1 MKIIFKHI
9 ALILLGLYFASGSLT
24 GQNLIK
30 KGNNLYSKQNYC
42 EALYYYNQYLAVHA
56 SKDIYFKRGVCHY
69 HCRDLDMA
77 IEDIENSITLG
88 NLDKETNLFLAK
100 SYQDKQEFEKAI
112 NYYKLYLNDIF
123 KNEAEKATVLDIIKK
138 CSNGVYHKFRSTD
151 HFIENWGKEL
161 NTLYNDIMPVQS
173 QINSSVF
180 YFGSDKIKIS
190 DSDKKFR
197 EYRSEF
203 SNGSWKT
210 TAELFLLNPAHNLLI
225 LDFNMNEMELL
236 FYLGYQLK
244 NGTIY
249 SGKFLNN
256 EIEYDSK
263 IKFKGPIMSELS
275 FSYATYIND
284 STLVFSSNM
293 QGGYGGNDIYIT
305 GIRNGLWIKPVNL
318 GPAINTKFDEISPY
332 ISSDGEMI
340 FFSSNNTGSIG
351 GFDIFTSVYDFHN
364 DVWSEARNMGIPL
377 NSTRDEINF
386 RVLSSGLGAIYS
398 SDRKDMGFG
407 GFDNYWMYFKNGITT
422 SNTYAQELPF
432 LANRKLDFID
442 VFPAH
447 KPLETEVKAP
457 EIVVNEVKIEPENE
471 SKDNI
476 VDIPVPESV
485 QIKSETETKDVFTFA
500 IPMICLKDDE
510 FTENSVTVKVMD
522 QLAGLMMKNKDLEVE
537 FVGNAYTWN
546 TDKNDMVRSV
556 KMAMRLAD
564 SLQLRMINKSRIHV
578 KGSGSNFPYAKLNG
592 PDRSKNIILKVNNRV
607 DIYLHNIDDE
617 KIIVKKDEFYL
628 NRTLLDTRHTLYET
642 IIEGL
647 TYRVQ
652 LKSGNF
658 LVTEET
664 QAEFNDAGIEYDP
677 QTSVYTYTVGIYK
690 EYRQA
695 KELFEKLL
703 SNYRTNIKIL
713 PYINGLRLENNEIL
727 SYAKKYNDLVNFLAD
742 NK

>member
-1 MKIIFKHI
+1 
-9 ALILLGLYFASGSLT
+9 
-24 GQNLIK
+24 
-30 KGNNLYSKQNYC
+30 
-42 EALYYYNQYLAVHA
+42 VHA
-56 SKDIYFKRGVCHY
+56 SKEIYFKRGVCHY

-77 IEDIENSITLG
+77 IEDIENSVTLG
-88 NLDKETNLFLAK
+88 NLNKETNLFLAK

-112 NYYKLYLNDIF
+112 NYYKLYLNDVF
-123 KNEAEKATVLDIIKK
+123 KNETEKAVVLDLIKK
-138 CSNGVYHKFRSTD
+138 CSNGVYHKFRSAD

-161 NTLYNDIMPVQS
+161 NTSYNDIMPVQS
-173 QINSSVF
+173 EINSSLF
-180 YFGSDKIKIS
+180 YFASDKIKIGA
-190 DSDKKFR
+190 SDKKFR

-210 TAELFLLNPAHNLLI
+210 PSELSYVNPEHNLLI
-225 LDFNMNEMELL
+225 LDFNMDEKELL

-249 SGKFLNN
+249 SGKILNN
-256 EIEYDSK
+256 EIDYDSK

-284 STLVFSSNM
+284 STLVFSSSM
-293 QGGYGGNDIYIT
+293 PGGYGGNDIYIT

-318 GPAINTKFDEISPY
+318 GPTINTKFDEISPY
-332 ISSDGEMI
+332 VSSDGERI

-351 GFDIFTSVYDFHN
+351 GFDVFTSVFDFHN

-407 GFDNYWMYFKNGITT
+407 GFDNYWMYFKNGIET
-422 SNTYAQELPF
+422 SNTYDHELPF
-432 LANRKLDFID
+432 LVNRKLDFID
-442 VFPAH
+442 VFPTRQ
-447 KPLETEVKAP
+447 PVETEVKAP
-457 EIVVNEVKIEPENE
+457 EIVVKDVKIESENKSE
-471 SKDNI
+471 DI
-476 VDIPVPESV
+476 ILDIPVTEPV
-485 QIKSETETKDVFTFA
+485 QVKSETESNDLYTFT
-500 IPMICLKDDE
+500 IPMICIKDDD
-510 FTENSVTVKVMD
+510 FVENGVAVRVMD

-564 SLQLRMINKSRIHV
+564 SLQLRMINKSRIHI

-592 PDRSKNIILKVNNRV
+592 PERSKNIILKVNNRV
-607 DIYLHNIDDE
+607 DIYLHNIDDD

-658 LVTEET
+658 LVTEDT
-664 QAEFNDAGIEYDP
+664 QSEFNDACIEYDP
-677 QTSVYTYTVGIYK
+677 QSGVYIYTVGIYK
-690 EYRQA
+690 EYKQA